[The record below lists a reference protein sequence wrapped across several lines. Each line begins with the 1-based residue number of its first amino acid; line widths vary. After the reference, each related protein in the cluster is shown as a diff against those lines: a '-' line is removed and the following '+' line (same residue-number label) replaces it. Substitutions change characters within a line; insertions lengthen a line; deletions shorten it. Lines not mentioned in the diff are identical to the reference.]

1 MGMNNNDVIRRVR
14 YTFDFNDDK
23 MIELFK
29 HNGLEVTRAQVSA
42 WLKKDDDPEQVPLKD
57 LELATFLN
65 GLIIEKRGKKEGV
78 EMIPERQ
85 LNNNQIFRKLRIALN
100 LKDVDILKLYDL
112 VDIYISEHELSA
124 FFRKPS
130 QRQYRACQDQF
141 LRNFLKGM
149 QLKYR
154 DNK

>member
-1 MGMNNNDVIRRVR
+1 MGMNNNDIIRRVR

-23 MIELFK
+23 MVKLFK
-29 HNGLEVTRAQVSA
+29 LNGMEVTRAQVSD
-42 WLKKDDDPEQVPLKD
+42 WLKKDDDPKQAKLKD
-57 LELATFLN
+57 VELATFLN

-100 LKDVDILKLYDL
+100 LKDVDILKMYDL

-130 QRQYRACQDQF
+130 QKQYRACQDQF

-149 QLKYR
+149 QIQYR
-154 DNK
+154 KEA